1 MKKKMFF
8 FILLLVLSIYLFL
21 YILQYN
27 NEFLK
32 YDVIIINVFDSNTV
46 LSDITNHSVNNEII
60 NHNFF
65 YKFLN
70 LFHRN
75 SNTYFPSYFVRSD
88 NKFSSHSII
97 FNDIR
102 IEHRNSAI
110 LLMLENRSF
119 LIEKYKK
126 EYISVLENIVSM
138 LE

>member
-1 MKKKMFF
+1 MFF

-32 YDVIIINVFDSNTV
+32 YDVIIIINVFDSNTV
-46 LSDITNHSVNNEII
+46 LSDIANNSVNNEII

-70 LFHRN
+70 LFHCN